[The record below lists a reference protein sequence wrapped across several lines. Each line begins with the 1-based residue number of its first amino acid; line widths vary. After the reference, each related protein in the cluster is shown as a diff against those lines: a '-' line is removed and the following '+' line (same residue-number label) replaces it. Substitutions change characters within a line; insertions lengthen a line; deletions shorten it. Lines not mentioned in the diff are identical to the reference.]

1 MQHADLGQEA
11 FDGWVRC
18 DGVQEGRHELP
29 EPGRRYANQE
39 SSVVTEADVVRVAN
53 HVVHDDLLG
62 PCLWALQP
70 VPGNRQSAE
79 GPSCEQLMATVSIV
93 CVCT

>member
-11 FDGWVRC
+11 FDGRVGS

-29 EPGRRYANQE
+29 ESGRRYANQE
-39 SSVVTEADVVRVAN
+39 CSVVAEADVVRVAD
-53 HVVHDDLLG
+53 HIVHDDFLG
-62 PCLWALQP
+62 SCLWALQP

-79 GPSCEQLMATVSIV
+79 GLSCE
-93 CVCT
+93 